1 MGCRR
6 LPVLVLVAAALASAG
21 CGSERSLR
29 WQEAPRTQSN
39 AGQPGGHLLFGT
51 VVNRTNQALALKAG
65 DVRVIDRDGRR
76 LPSAAGFSDG
86 FLPNVVLRGYG
97 TEMFAAEV
105 VGVGAGASARV
116 SPGGRTPLSVSWTVP
131 ADGAPA
137 AAIEVGGTRLTLPRT
152 GDGG

>member
-21 CGSERSLR
+21 CGAQRSVR
-29 WQEAPRTQSN
+29 WQEAPRTQAD

-51 VVNRTNQALALKAG
+51 VVNRTTKALALKAG

-76 LPSAAGFSDG
+76 LPSAAGFSGG

-97 TEMFAAEV
+97 TEMFASAV
-105 VGVGAGASARV
+105 VGAGAGASARLA
-116 SPGGRTPLSVSWTVP
+116 PGARTPLSVSWTVP
-131 ADGAPA
+131 AGGAPA
-137 AAIEVGGTRLTLPRT
+137 AAIEVGGTRLALPQT